1 MFFFY
6 YYFINFLLYPQFHVI
21 IDDIFFTLV
30 EYDCHAQSMDHGQS
44 GETDDEGIE
53 RDSVECEEV
62 LRNNFATFD
71 DVLEV
76 IIIFIKTIIC
86 M

>member
-1 MFFFY
+1 MLII
-6 YYFINFLLYPQFHVI
+6 YFLS
-21 IDDIFFTLV
+21 LV

-53 RDSVECEEV
+53 RDSAECEET

-76 IIIFIKTIIC
+76 NINIFHLTSFILKEKIIITKH
-86 M
+86 

>member
-1 MFFFY
+1 MVIVFKY
-6 YYFINFLLYPQFHVI
+6 RINNFILY
-21 IDDIFFTLV
+21 IFSSLV
-30 EYDCHAQSMDHGQS
+30 EYGCHAQSMDHGQS

-53 RDSVECEEV
+53 RDSAECEEI

-76 IIIFIKTIIC
+76 NIFY
-86 M
+86 

>member
-1 MFFFY
+1 MLKFNYITFWL
-6 YYFINFLLYPQFHVI
+6 YFLVDEYGCHV
-21 IDDIFFTLV
+21 
-30 EYDCHAQSMDHGQS
+30 QSMDHGQS

-53 RDSVECEEV
+53 RDSAECEEI

-76 IIIFIKTIIC
+76 TLTLLINFIK
-86 M
+86 

>member
-1 MFFFY
+1 
-6 YYFINFLLYPQFHVI
+6 
-21 IDDIFFTLV
+21 
-30 EYDCHAQSMDHGQS
+30 MDHGQS

-53 RDSVECEEV
+53 RDSAECEEI

-76 IIIFIKTIIC
+76 KINFYNNKTLVILNY
-86 M
+86 

>member
-30 EYDCHAQSMDHGQS
+30 EYDCHAQSMDHGQL

>member
-1 MFFFY
+1 M
-6 YYFINFLLYPQFHVI
+6 LYI
-21 IDDIFFTLV
+21 DIFFTLV

-76 IIIFIKTIIC
+76 VIIFIQTIIC
-86 M
+86 K